1 MDCAEFMLLNN
12 TIKEDI
18 EKGHSFYMIVQN
30 NPEINTTERTLY
42 NYQECGYFT
51 TKNIDLP
58 RKVRYKKRKRYV
70 GKTKKNRIIRIGR
83 TYKDF
88 QEYIANNSITHF
100 VELDTVEGVKGKE
113 CLLTMA
119 FIPENFLLTFKMKKQ
134 NSEEVSRVF
143 TEIKSIIGYE
153 NFYKYFNIILTDN
166 GSEFTNV
173 LDIENNS
180 GIIKD
185 SKVFFCDPYRSD
197 QKAGLEVTHSY
208 IRRYIETGQNFTK
221 YTNNQILDMTNNI
234 NSANREKHDGKTP
247 YEKIIER
254 IDVKILDKFGYKKI
268 NSKDVILNGRL
279 GCST

>member
-1 MDCAEFMLLNN
+1 MDCEKFMLLNN

-30 NPEINTTERTLY
+30 NPKINITKRTLY
-42 NYQECGYFT
+42 NYQESGYFT

-58 RKVRYKKRKRYV
+58 RRIRYKKRKRYV
-70 GKTKKNRIIRIGR
+70 GKTKKDKIIRIGR

-119 FIPENFLLTFKMKKQ
+119 FIP
-134 NSEEVSRVF
+134 
-143 TEIKSIIGYE
+143 E